1 MSRSLGPTLQSLA
14 ADFARQ
20 RSALEAQSY
29 ADAQAVPE
37 QKRPRAQVESILEP
51 IVAAL
56 TAQTSAAGF
65 RKAAREAAD
74 AMRPLLAELP
84 GPGDSGA
91 SAVTNDAFRL
101 RGMLETI
108 AARRGPIDLPDFD
121 VLFRC
126 AHQTNDQISP
136 GEGRALNELAGWMLE
151 RTKDAKARAALA
163 AELSAAVSWPRDI
176 PADRFELLERTLAR
190 ASLQA
195 ISDSVDP
202 KGRFALALAEEI
214 AGLKESIGFVDFG
227 STTGPYQ
234 AALEAELAGFRCR
247 GGTASERAAM
257 ANVAKQRAAALDRFI
272 DEQEMPRKPCDFYSH
287 FHYTVEQALE
297 SVLGVKKTS
306 SW

>member
-1 MSRSLGPTLQSLA
+1 MTGS
-14 ADFARQ
+14 Q
-20 RSALEAQSY
+20 RAKDPAHSEDSIHPL
-29 ADAQAVPE
+29 
-37 QKRPRAQVESILEP
+37 RAFLS
-51 IVAAL
+51 
-56 TAQTSAAGF
+56 
-65 RKAAREAAD
+65 
-74 AMRPLLAELP
+74 
-84 GPGDSGA
+84 
-91 SAVTNDAFRL
+91 
-101 RGMLETI
+101 
-108 AARRGPIDLPDFD
+108 
-121 VLFRC
+121 
-126 AHQTNDQISP
+126 
-136 GEGRALNELAGWMLE
+136 ELALHPRQMG
-151 RTKDAKARAALA
+151 T
-163 AELSAAVSWPRDI
+163 VWPSS
-176 PADRFELLERTLAR
+176 RTLAR